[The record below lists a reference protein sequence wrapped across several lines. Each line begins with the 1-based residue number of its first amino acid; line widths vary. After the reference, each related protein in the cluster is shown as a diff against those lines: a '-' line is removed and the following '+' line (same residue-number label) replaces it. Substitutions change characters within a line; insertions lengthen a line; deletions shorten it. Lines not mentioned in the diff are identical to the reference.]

1 MNETTVDADLIAMMR
16 DVLRSEELTSRLGQG
31 VDGVR
36 MDQALWQR
44 LDELGLTRL
53 TLAEAAG
60 GSGASWLEAAALHSE
75 AAAAGVHLPLAESDL
90 LAGWVL
96 GQVGLEVGTAVR
108 TVAVLDHEGR
118 ARNVPWAEGVQ
129 RVVTLTPG
137 PDGYAVC
144 DLPVESVQATPVA
157 TFSGQPR
164 FDVEVSPAALP
175 AGAPGDRSLATALML
190 RGALVRAVQSIGAM
204 ERVLE
209 LCVEHTTVRHQ
220 FGRPLARFQAVQH
233 LVADIAAEVAL
244 ARATVDSAV
253 SDAAR
258 TGLAG
263 EQSAFRVA
271 VARSC
276 VGHATSTVV
285 RNAHQVHGAIGTTI
299 EHPLQL
305 FTQPLLDWRREFGA
319 VGYWDQ
325 IVGTAVRSPDAS
337 VWDLITAGPSA
348 GAVTRQL
355 GQALA

>member
-1 MNETTVDADLIAMMR
+1 MNDTTVDMDLIGMMR
-16 DVLRSEELTSRLGQG
+16 DVLRSEELTTRLGQG
-31 VDGVR
+31 IDGIT
-36 MDQALWQR
+36 MDKARWAQ

-53 TLAEAAG
+53 TLTEEAG

-108 TVAVLDHEGR
+108 TVAVLDPQGR
-118 ARNVPWAEGVQ
+118 AQGVPWAEGVE
-129 RVVTLTPG
+129 RVVALWPG
-137 PDGYAVC
+137 AEGYTVC
-144 DLPVESVQATPVA
+144 DVPVESVRTTRVA

-164 FDVEVSPAALP
+164 FDIEVV
-175 AGAPGDRSLATALML
+175 GAPSLAGIPGELSLSTELKL
-190 RGALVRAVQSIGAM
+190 RGALVRAVQSVGAM
-204 ERVLE
+204 ERVLD
-209 LCVEHTTVRHQ
+209 LCVEHSTVRHQ

-258 TGLAG
+258 TGLTG

-271 VARSC
+271 VAKSC

-305 FTQPLLDWRREFGA
+305 FTQPLLDWRREFGG
-319 VGYWDQ
+319 VRYWDQ
-325 IVGTAVRSPDAS
+325 LLGAAAQSPDSS
-337 VWDLITAGPSA
+337 VWDLITTGPSA
-348 GAVTRQL
+348 DVSRQL
-355 GQALA
+355 AEELA